1 MVLPSRGHHGQTGF
15 EQHEGQ
21 YDDRMFSFWGV
32 NYTFNNRRHVVI
44 NICSYFQLI
53 YSIIY

>member
-1 MVLPSRGHHGQTGF
+1 MVLPSRGHRGQTF

-32 NYTFNNRRHVVI
+32 NYSFNNRRHVVI